1 MTIIRVPKPA
11 AGAFHKHRPVSDLLR
26 WQIRHMHEAEKLL
39 PHDHRTGINIDAIK
53 TEGEA
58 SSYIRK
64 VTEKLVSK
72 VHLRH
77 VFPVPRPQ
85 QGSMNKE
92 RPISQLRK
100 QQMTHFREIEKTWP
114 AAKQTGIDTELVKT
128 EAEAA
133 VYIQKITAMLH
144 PIVRKSAAGAGK
156 G

>member
-1 MTIIRVPKPA
+1 MTKIRVPKPA
-11 AGAFHKHRPVSDLLR
+11 SGAFHKHRPVSDLLR

-39 PHDHRTGINIDAIK
+39 PYDHRTGINIHAIK

-58 SSYIRK
+58 SSYIRR

-77 VFPVPRPQ
+77 VVPVPRPQ
-85 QGSMNKE
+85 PGSMNKE
-92 RPISQLRK
+92 RPISQLLK
-100 QQMTHFREIEKTWP
+100 QQMTHFREVEKTWP
-114 AAKQTGIDTELVKT
+114 PAKQTGIDIELVKT

-133 VYIQKITAMLH
+133 AYIQKITAVLH
-144 PIVRKSAAGAGK
+144 PLAKKGAAGAGK